1 MEILNNYKHKNS
13 FLVQILVQN
22 YLEQE
27 NKNENIKMY
36 GELINDIDVFNKD
49 IKEIEIIKHQSLT

>member
-27 NKNENIKMY
+27 NKDENIKNNRIA
-36 GELINDIDVFNKD
+36 L
-49 IKEIEIIKHQSLT
+49 LTILKKNYEKLADFSALRV